1 MSRLFPLAAV
11 SVVFALAAC
20 AEDPPALRD
29 SNAADSKAAD
39 TAGAASTAAPGAAQA
54 SFAGRSF
61 GEKITAADEVSLAD
75 IVADPSKFADKT
87 VRTTGTVRAVCQ
99 KAGCW
104 MEIGDDEKR
113 AHIKMAGH
121 AFSVP
126 RASNGH
132 NAIVQGVVKGGEPQN
147 ECGTKDAC
155 GGTENGAI
163 AKIEIV
169 ATGVEFV
176 D

>member
-1 MSRLFPLAAV
+1 MPRLHLLLASSALLL
-11 SVVFALAAC
+11 LAAC
-20 AEDPPALRD
+20 AQDQT
-29 SNAADSKAAD
+29 AAPEPKATTSAAAA
-39 TAGAASTAAPGAAQA
+39 TTPTQGAAS
-54 SFAGRSF
+54 SMAGRTF
-61 GEKITAADEVSLAD
+61 GEKISAADEVSLAD
-75 IVADPSKFADKT
+75 IVAEPGKFADKT
-87 VRTTGTVRAVCQ
+87 IKTTGTVQAVCQ

-104 MEIGDDEKR
+104 MEIGDTEKR

-126 RASNGH
+126 RSSNGH
-132 NAIVQGVVKGGEPQN
+132 RAIVQGVVKGGEPQN